1 MGRSQEGVRVVAYPE
16 PIPVLKGKAAEELL
30 EKLNHAEKHPR
41 KDNKWA
47 GSRKIYQKLRPK
59 DEIR

>member
-1 MGRSQEGVRVVAYPE
+1 MVRDVAYPE

-30 EKLNHAEKHPR
+30 EKLNRAEKHPR
-41 KDNKWA
+41 KDAKWA

-59 DEIR
+59 DETH